1 MQFKHPEILYALF
14 ALLIPVFI
22 HLFQLQRFTV
32 TPFTN
37 VKFLKKIAL
46 QTRKSA
52 TLKKWLVLL
61 SRLLI
66 FASIIIAFAQPY
78 FSKSDSSKEWNTT
91 IYLDNSISLS
101 AKGERGGLLK
111 RVVQDIV
118 ENIPD
123 KGKYN
128 LILNDKTHSDLSYKS
143 CIEKLK
149 QLNYTPVDKSLKTV
163 LLQTKDIVAS
173 HKNKQHKFILI
184 SDFQKTTF
192 SEDALEQVFASFE
205 QEIHLV
211 QVKPK
216 IPFNI
221 RIDSVSFKE
230 NNLDAIVLAIYL
242 KHQGAGEEDKTVS
255 LTALQKGVILAK
267 NTLELTPN
275 TSKIIHLRIPNKVT
289 DLVLKIDV
297 EDAFVFD
304 NTYRVSFPKQKKI
317 NVLVVGKPTSFLEK
331 IYTET
336 EFNLS
341 LKESNQVSFEFIDKQ
356 ELIVLNALPKTPQIL
371 NEKLAN
377 FVIEG
382 GSLVIIPS
390 NKSSVV
396 ELNTLF
402 NKLNIGQLETKRTDT
417 VQVTEIHFSHPL
429 IKNVFGKKVSNFQYP
444 KVNIRFEGSLK
455 SSEAILSFENK
466 KPFISQLKKGKG
478 TVFWIASPLDLSTGN
493 FTKSPLIVPVFY
505 NIGKKSSVQNQLSYR
520 LGASNL
526 IEINHKLR
534 TNEIVHITNA
544 STNFIPRQEIQSDKI
559 RIFTK
564 NKPSKSGFYSI
575 KHNTKVLQ
583 TLAFNNPKQES
594 NFAFFNTKTI
604 ENPFVYNGESIEKTL
619 TNLSSE
625 QRIHSYFKCF
635 VLLAL
640 FFVFIEILL
649 LKYL

>member
-14 ALLIPVFI
+14 ALLIPIFI
-22 HLFQLQRFTV
+22 HLFQLQRFSV

-37 VKFLKKIAL
+37 VKFLKKIVL

-66 FASIIIAFAQPY
+66 FACVIIAFAQPY
-78 FSKSDSSKEWNTT
+78 FSKNDSSKEWTTT

-111 RVVQDIV
+111 RVVQEIV

-128 LILNDKTHSDLSYKS
+128 LILNNKIHSDLSYKS

-149 QLNYTPVDKSLKTV
+149 QLDYSPVAKSLKTV
-163 LLQTKDIVAS
+163 LLQTKDIIATQ
-173 HKNKQHKFILI
+173 KDKQHKFILI
-184 SDFQKTTF
+184 SDFQKTSF
-192 SEDALEQVFASFE
+192 HKDALKRVFTDFD
-205 QEIHLV
+205 QETHLV
-211 QVKPK
+211 QVKPNTAY
-216 IPFNI
+216 NI
-221 RIDSVSFKE
+221 SIDSVSVKE
-230 NNLDAIVLAIYL
+230 NNLDALNLAIQISHQGIEEEKTLNLSALQKDIVLA
-242 KHQGAGEEDKTVS
+242 KSTF
-255 LTALQKGVILAK
+255 
-267 NTLELTPN
+267 ELTPN
-275 TSKIIHLRIPNKVT
+275 TKKTIHLRIPNKISSLT
-289 DLVLKIDV
+289 LKIDT

-304 NTYRVSFPKQKKI
+304 NTYRVSFPEQKKI
-317 NVLVVGKPTSFLEK
+317 NVLVIGKHPSFLEK

-341 LKESNQVSFEFIDKQ
+341 LKESNQVSFELIDKQ

-371 NEKLAN
+371 GEKLAN

-382 GSLVIIPS
+382 GSLVLIPS
-390 NKSSVV
+390 TKSSVV
-396 ELNTLF
+396 ELNTVF
-402 NKLNIGQLETKRTDT
+402 NKLNIGQLETKQTDT
-417 VQVTEIHFSHPL
+417 VQITKIHFSHPL

-444 KVNIRFEGSLK
+444 KTNIHFEGSLK
-455 SSEAILSFENK
+455 NSTPILSFENK
-466 KPFISQLKKGKG
+466 KPFISQLKRGKG
-478 TVFWIASPLDLSTGN
+478 NIFWIASPLDLNTSN

-505 NIGKKSSVQNQLSYR
+505 NIGKKSSIQNQLSYR
-520 LGASNL
+520 LGTSNL
-526 IEINHKLR
+526 VEINHKLE
-534 TNEIVHITNA
+534 TNEVVHITGAN
-544 STNFIPRQEIQSDKI
+544 TNFIPRQEIQSDKI
-559 RIFTK
+559 RIFTR

-575 KHNTKVLQ
+575 KHNNKVLQ

-604 ENPFVYNGESIEKTL
+604 ENPFVYNEESIEKTL
-619 TNLSSE
+619 ANLSSE
-625 QRIHSYFKCF
+625 QRIHSYFKWF

-640 FFVFIEILL
+640 FFVLIEILL